1 MKTTIKK
8 IGINGEGIAFEKK
21 KPIFISYTLP
31 EEVIEYQITERKPN
45 YSFGE
50 VKKVLHPS
58 PFRVQPECR
67 SFKECG
73 ACTFMQVAYPTQL
86 EYKKKLLQETLTK
99 YAKIDP
105 SLVDDVIAST
115 SPLHYR
121 NALKLP
127 FAMKNDKLVIGM
139 YGSNSNR
146 FVRIDHCI
154 IHQKRLDVIK
164 REIVK
169 ILNVHHYKAYENANK
184 DGLRYLVMRIL
195 ENKVQV
201 TIVGGKNDIA
211 KDCIDQ
217 IMNIE
222 EVVSL
227 YFSENRTKKT
237 TNIFGKEMIHLG
249 GVKFLNFHFKDIYA
263 TLSPRSFFQLN
274 TAQASRLYDVVVDA
288 VADNQECIVEAYCG
302 VGMMSLLLANKAKK
316 VIGIESIPEAIQNAK
331 RNAQRNDIKNTK
343 FMVGD
348 AGTELIKL
356 SAKQPID
363 TLVVDPPRSGLD
375 DVMLDCIM
383 KSDIQNIVYVSCNP
397 ATLAK
402 NLAVLQEAYAI
413 TKITPVDMFSQT
425 AHVETVVL
433 MSRVEK

>member
-21 KPIFISYTLP
+21 KPIFIPYTMP
-31 EEVIEYQITERKPN
+31 EEVVEYQISEQKQN

-50 VKKVLHPS
+50 LKKVLRPS

-73 ACTFMQVAYPTQL
+73 ACTFMQVAYPKQL
-86 EYKKKLLQETLTK
+86 EYKKMLLQETLSK
-99 YAKIDP
+99 YASVDP
-105 SLVDDVIAST
+105 ALVDDVIGST

-127 FAMKNDKLVIGM
+127 FGMKNDTLVIGM
-139 YGSNSNR
+139 YGANSNR
-146 FVRIDHCI
+146 FIRIDHCI
-154 IHQKRLDVIK
+154 IHQKRLDAIK

-169 ILNVHHYKAYENANK
+169 ILNAHHHKAYENANK
-184 DGLRYLVMRIL
+184 DGLRCLVMRIL

-201 TIVGGKNDIA
+201 TIIGGKHDIS
-211 KDCIDQ
+211 KECIDQ
-217 IMNIE
+217 IMHIE

-302 VGMMSLLLANKAKK
+302 VGMMSLLLAGKAKK

-348 AGTELIKL
+348 AGIELVKL

-375 DVMLDCIM
+375 EIMLDCMM
-383 KSDIQNIVYVSCNP
+383 KSDIKNIVYVSCNP
-397 ATLAK
+397 STLAK
-402 NLAVLQEAYAI
+402 NLAVLQEKYAI

-433 MSRVEK
+433 MSRVDK